1 MVMIQALIGPATK
14 LLGKFIEDKDT
25 KNKIAFELS
34 TMAEKHAQ
42 QLAMAQIEV
51 NKVEAG
57 SDSLFKSGW
66 RPSVGWICSFAL
78 GYHFVMQ
85 PMLAFIL
92 SAFGHNIILPEF
104 DMTTLTTILMG
115 LLGLGGM
122 RSFEKVKKS
131 A

>member
-1 MVMIQALIGPATK
+1 
-14 LLGKFIEDKDT
+14 
-25 KNKIAFELS
+25 
-34 TMAEKHAQ
+34 
-42 QLAMAQIEV
+42 
-51 NKVEAG
+51 
-57 SDSLFKSGW
+57 
-66 RPSVGWICSFAL
+66 
-78 GYHFVMQ
+78 
-85 PMLAFIL
+85 MLAFIL